1 MKGGETM
8 NPLYAFLAGMFLT
21 NAIPHLVKGIAGQSH
36 MTPFKRVSPAWLNVV
51 WSFVNIYLGLLF
63 MQVSEGRL
71 GDLTKLD
78 SFAWSFLIGALF
90 MALSDA
96 WLFSKP
102 NAHLPWQ
109 KD

>member
-1 MKGGETM
+1 M
-8 NPLYAFLAGMFLT
+8 NLLYAFLAGMFLT

-51 WSFVNIYLGLLF
+51 WAFVNIYLGLLF
-63 MQVSEGRL
+63 LQMSGGHL

-78 SFAWSFLIGALF
+78 SFAWSFLVGALF
-90 MALSDA
+90 MGLSDA

-102 NAHLPWQ
+102 NAKLPWH

>member
-1 MKGGETM
+1 M
-8 NPLYAFLAGMFLT
+8 LIYAFLAGMFLI
-21 NAIPHLVKGIAGQSH
+21 NGIPHLAKGITGQSH
-36 MTPFKRVSPAWLNVV
+36 LTPFKKPSPAWLNII

-63 MQVSEGRL
+63 VQLSGRRL

-90 MALSDA
+90 MALADA

-102 NAHLPWQ
+102 NARMPWQ
-109 KD
+109 KA

>member
-1 MKGGETM
+1 M
-8 NPLYAFLAGMFLT
+8 NLFYGFLAGMFLA
-21 NAIPHLVKGIAGQSH
+21 NGIPHLVKGIAGQSH

-51 WSFVNIYLGLLF
+51 WAFVNAYLGLLF
-63 MQVSEGRL
+63 LQMSG
-71 GDLTKLD
+71 GNFNDIAKLD
-78 SFAWSFLIGALF
+78 SFSWSFLVGALF

-102 NAHLPWQ
+102 NAKLPWH

>member
-1 MKGGETM
+1 M
-8 NPLYAFLAGMFLT
+8 NPVYAFIAGMFLA
-21 NAIPHLVKGIAGQSH
+21 NGVPHLVKGIAGQSH

-51 WSFVNIYLGLLF
+51 WAFVNFWLGLLF
-63 MQVSEGRL
+63 MGMSG
-71 GDLTKLD
+71 GNFNDLIVLD
-78 SFAWSFLIGALF
+78 AYSWSFTIGALF

-102 NAHLPWQ
+102 NARLPWQ